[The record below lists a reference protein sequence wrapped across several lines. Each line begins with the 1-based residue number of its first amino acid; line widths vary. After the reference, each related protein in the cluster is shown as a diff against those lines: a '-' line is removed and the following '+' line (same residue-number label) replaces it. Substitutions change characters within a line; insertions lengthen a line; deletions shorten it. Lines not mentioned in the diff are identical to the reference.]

1 MEKYLNDT
9 LTPESKLKVESLS
22 QVDLMPQAIKDWY
35 VRNNKSAY
43 LTPLEYN
50 NDELSDVWDMEM
62 LASDAIPVKVTKDTI
77 KTDSNNNKSL
87 PTAPTTLPKYNK
99 DTALINSKKKFVK
112 RKPTQKPP
120 KIKQKA
126 NNNNVNQL

>member
-1 MEKYLNDT
+1 
-9 LTPESKLKVESLS
+9 
-22 QVDLMPQAIKDWY
+22 MPQAIKDWY

-62 LASDAIPVKVTKDTI
+62 LASDAVPVKITKDTI
-77 KTDSNNNKSL
+77 KTDTNNKKSTPTL
-87 PTAPTTLPKYNK
+87 PTALPKYNK
-99 DTALINSKKKFVK
+99 DSALNNSKKKFVK
-112 RKPTQKPP
+112 KKPTQKPP